1 MVAQPDF
8 ELQGDAVI
16 DEDSLQDDVDEI
28 SFEMMGDSAQIQDAQ
43 ELNEERNEKLGVVSR
58 GLATAATFFIE
69 IAAVLG
75 LILAALVSLAGI
87 FDISFSDVRNGIVNV
102 LDTLINS
109 IEDLVP
115 TNTKQT
121 KSFITGALD
130 PTNPGIPGLRP
141 QDTVGGRLIGDFLKD
156 QNISL
161 DANILTSR
169 DQMLGDSTQQD
180 KSADKQNQNIF
191 NWGS

>member
-16 DEDSLQDDVDEI
+16 DKDSLQDDVDEI

-58 GLATAATFFIE
+58 GITRAGPFLIK

-75 LILAALVSLAGI
+75 LILAGLLGLANA
-87 FDISFSDVRNGIVNV
+87 FDISFSDVRDAIVGV
-102 LDTLINS
+102 LNTVIDTISS
-109 IEDLVP
+109 IIP
-115 TNTKQT
+115 ST
-121 KSFITGALD
+121 KSQVADANRFISNFNPTQPGTGILKTAGENLLSNLQQGNTELD
-130 PTNPGIPGLRP
+130 
-141 QDTVGGRLIGDFLKD
+141 
-156 QNISL
+156 ISL
-161 DANILTSR
+161 LTSR